1 MAVRVEDKDNGVTL
15 LTLVGQSDRNYLDT
29 DALLELADTAR
40 ALATRPGLR
49 VLLVTGAGD
58 TFCGGRKGKTGL
70 TQASDVADDLNAIL
84 KVNSAFAAL
93 PVPTVLA
100 VEGAAFGWGFGMSA
114 QADYVVAAEDAVF
127 ALPEMS
133 HGMPP
138 LIVLSYLFRF
148 VSYKRGFEL
157 SLTSREISAADAERY
172 GIITEVVPKGATLAA
187 AMKVADFIAAQDA
200 KSISLLRK
208 FGREA
213 AQLADPTR
221 SEYAVSLMSV
231 LLAERALA
239 AQQNPNAT
247 QH

>member
-1 MAVRVEDKDNGVTL
+1 MAVRVDETENGVVL
-15 LTLVGQSDRNYLDT
+15 LTLVGTGEKNNLDT
-29 DALLELADTAR
+29 EALLDLADTAR
-40 ALATRPGLR
+40 ALATRPGMR
-49 VLLVTGAGD
+49 VLVVAGQGD
-58 TFCGGRKGKTGL
+58 VFCGGRIGKKGL
-70 TQASDVADDLNAIL
+70 SRASDVAEDLNAIL

-100 VEGAAFGWGFGMSA
+100 VEGEAFGWGFGMSA
-114 QADYVVAAEDAVF
+114 QADYVVAAEDARF

-172 GIITEVVPKGATLAA
+172 GIVTQVVPHGAALAA
-187 AMKVADFIAAQDA
+187 ALEVAAFIAAQDPM
-200 KSISLLRK
+200 SIVLLRK

-213 AQLADPTR
+213 AQLSNPQL

-231 LLAERALA
+231 LLAERA
-239 AQQNPNAT
+239 QKP
-247 QH
+247 HG